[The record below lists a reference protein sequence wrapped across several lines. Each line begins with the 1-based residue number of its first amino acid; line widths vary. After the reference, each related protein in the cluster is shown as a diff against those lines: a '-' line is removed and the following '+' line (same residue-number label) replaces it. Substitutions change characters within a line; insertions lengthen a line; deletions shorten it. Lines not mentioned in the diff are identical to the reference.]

1 MNFKRSREEVEDELL
16 KLHAA
21 GEIDLEAAFPR
32 PPRDIDDALVSQARR
47 AVRDARYRIQG
58 FEGTGRERI
67 CPECDQRFWGPW
79 IAYVTC
85 SDECQEANNRQ
96 RMEIMRRV
104 RARYDAEQGETSL

>member
-1 MNFKRSREEVEDELL
+1 MNFKRSPEEVEDELL

-32 PPRDIDDALVSQARR
+32 PPLDSDDPLWIQARL

-58 FEGTGRERI
+58 FEGSGRERI
-67 CPECDQRFWGPW
+67 CPQCDKRFWGPW

-85 SDECQEANNRQ
+85 SDECQDADNRQ
-96 RMEIMRRV
+96 RMEIMRRI
-104 RARYDAEQGETSL
+104 RARYDAEQRER